1 MASFVKRRGPGGKT
15 VWPARVER
23 KGWPRQYATF
33 DTKAGA
39 EKWASV
45 IELEISRDE
54 AGGIQ
59 GVRVLEICDSSSR
72 NQRTWDFKYSDPL
85 NWKEAAQPP

>member
-33 DTKAGA
+33 DTKAEA

-45 IELEISRDE
+45 IEFEISRDE
-54 AGGIQ
+54 AEVTTLQ
-59 GVRVLEICDSSSR
+59 EALERYEKITPHKRGAPRKRRRIEVWC
-72 NQRTWDFKYSDPL
+72 
-85 NWKEAAQPP
+85 QPH